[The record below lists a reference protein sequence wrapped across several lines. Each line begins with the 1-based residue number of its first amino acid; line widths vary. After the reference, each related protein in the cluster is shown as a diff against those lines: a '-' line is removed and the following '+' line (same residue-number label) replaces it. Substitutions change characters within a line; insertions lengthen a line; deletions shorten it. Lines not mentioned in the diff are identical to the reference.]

1 MQLGKSVLNGLHDGV
16 VALVRLPIDGV
27 QHAQPP
33 ASPIVEATLAL
44 LHQSVRRNFARH
56 LASGGTGFDD
66 FVFAAPYCGMNRQ
79 DIEAVEEA
87 LLASGHR
94 FDWSASI
101 SVAERP
107 DAYKGGGDT
116 SADFMF
122 EHAEAEI
129 AAVDALG
136 RTQCGQ
142 GDNVVRHDAN
152 IVGTARYIRTNE
164 RVLAYLT
171 EGVPPG
177 TIAIIDDSGG
187 TLTAPI
193 IDQFTGILC
202 AGGTVRS
209 HLGILSREFGIP
221 CFMNAKLNGIRDG
234 DQVEI
239 EASAP
244 ARTTEDYQTA
254 TERTGRVWRIGE
266 PA

>member
-1 MQLGKSVLNGLHDGV
+1 M
-16 VALVRLPIDGV
+16 ARLPIDDV
-27 QHAQPP
+27 LYAKVP

-44 LHQSVRRNFARH
+44 LQQKVRRKYAKH
-56 LASGGTGFDD
+56 LAEGGQGFDD
-66 FVFAAPYCGMNRQ
+66 FVFGTPDCGITRA
-79 DIEAVEEA
+79 DIDGVEAA
-87 LLASGHR
+87 LLEAGHR
-94 FDWSASI
+94 FDWSAAI

-107 DAYKGGGDT
+107 DAYKGGADS

-122 EHAEAEI
+122 ENAD
-129 AAVDALG
+129 AVTTPTDADG
-136 RTQCGQ
+136 KAQAGQ

-152 IVGTARYIRTNE
+152 VTGTARYIRSNE
-164 RVLAYLT
+164 RVLHYLT
-171 EGVPPG
+171 DGVPAD

-234 DQVEI
+234 DRVEI
-239 EASAP
+239 EATAD
-244 ARTTEDYQTA
+244 ARTTEDYQMGN
-254 TERTGRVWRIGE
+254 ERTGRVWILAGDE
-266 PA
+266 